1 MTQQLAKVV
10 KVSGFVYLALS
21 TAQIAPDPLVAP
33 PSARA
38 DRVQKTGALQQRG
51 TSNFASIR

>member
-33 PSARA
+33 LSARA
-38 DRVQKTGALQQRG
+38 DCVQKTGASQQ
-51 TSNFASIR
+51 